1 MQSSVQYA
9 YLTRKYASAVLVTAV
24 LVTLTFGLIFFL
36 LQTHRDDVELL
47 DISGRQQ
54 SYSLKIAFYG
64 QQLLMYQQ
72 SQHRD
77 KYQETQSKLSRDIQL
92 MRSAHNVLLPEES
105 SDGSQK
111 RSAELEIIYYKMPFE
126 LHKNMLTFLRNA
138 EFVASVPY
146 GELHNELTELQQLN
160 EAATGAFF
168 RTLEAAG
175 NAYQNYNQSKMNYVV
190 YLIML
195 LWVLLM
201 GTLLIEVLLIF
212 RPMVQGVVATYSDLI
227 YAKHAAEQAAQVK
240 ADFLATMSHEIRT
253 PMNGVIGMTSLLLTT
268 PLNPQQRE
276 FVDTIRL
283 SGDSLLSIINDIL
296 DFSKIESGKMTLES
310 HPFLLGRCVED
321 TLELFAAKAA
331 NAKIHLLYFIE
342 EDVPESLEGDVTRIR
357 QILANLISNALKFTT
372 QGEVVISIK
381 QVTQGQHNSLQF
393 AVRDTG
399 IGIPNDKL
407 DRLFKSFSQVDSST
421 TRQYGGTGLGLVICK
436 RLCELMGGHIWVES
450 KAGQGSTFYF
460 TLPLAAANLASCAPF
475 P

>member
-1 MQSSVQYA
+1 
-9 YLTRKYASAVLVTAV
+9 
-24 LVTLTFGLIFFL
+24 
-36 LQTHRDDVELL
+36 
-47 DISGRQQ
+47 
-54 SYSLKIAFYG
+54 
-64 QQLLMYQQ
+64 
-72 SQHRD
+72 
-77 KYQETQSKLSRDIQL
+77 
-92 MRSAHNVLLPEES
+92 
-105 SDGSQK
+105 
-111 RSAELEIIYYKMPFE
+111 
-126 LHKNMLTFLRNA
+126 
-138 EFVASVPY
+138 
-146 GELHNELTELQQLN
+146 
-160 EAATGAFF
+160 
-168 RTLEAAG
+168 
-175 NAYQNYNQSKMNYVV
+175 
-190 YLIML
+190 
-195 LWVLLM
+195 
-201 GTLLIEVLLIF
+201 
-212 RPMVQGVVATYSDLI
+212 MVQGVVATYSDLI

-310 HPFLLGRCVED
+310 HPFLLGRCIED

-372 QGEVVISIK
+372 HGEVVISIK
-381 QVTQGQHNSLQF
+381 QVTQGQNNCLQF

-436 RLCELMGGHIWVES
+436 RLCELMG
-450 KAGQGSTFYF
+450 
-460 TLPLAAANLASCAPF
+460 
-475 P
+475 